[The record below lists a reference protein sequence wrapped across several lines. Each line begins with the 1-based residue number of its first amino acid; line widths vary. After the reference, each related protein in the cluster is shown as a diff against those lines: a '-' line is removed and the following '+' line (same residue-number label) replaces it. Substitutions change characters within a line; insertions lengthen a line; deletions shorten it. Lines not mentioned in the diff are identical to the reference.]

1 MQLLLLCK
9 SLCMYIGNDLVACT
23 FCNVATELIS
33 AVNAAA
39 WHRLALFSVAPLHIY
54 MLYI

>member
-1 MQLLLLCK
+1 
-9 SLCMYIGNDLVACT
+9 MYIGNDLVACT

-54 MLYI
+54 MFYI